1 MSDRYR
7 YYLTEGD
14 SPEREVTKAQF
25 VSAERRAGFVNTMR
39 EPAEP
44 ATAAFSGPV
53 AGIPTSG
60 RVEFTGGDGPEQIM
74 VEAGQRRRAEPEA
87 GQ

>member
-1 MSDRYR
+1 MSDTSRHR

-25 VSAERRAGFVNTMR
+25 VSAERRAGFTNTMGQ
-39 EPAEP
+39 PDEP

-60 RVEFTGGDGPEQIM
+60 RTKYVSGS
-74 VEAGQRRRAEPEA
+74 
-87 GQ
+87 